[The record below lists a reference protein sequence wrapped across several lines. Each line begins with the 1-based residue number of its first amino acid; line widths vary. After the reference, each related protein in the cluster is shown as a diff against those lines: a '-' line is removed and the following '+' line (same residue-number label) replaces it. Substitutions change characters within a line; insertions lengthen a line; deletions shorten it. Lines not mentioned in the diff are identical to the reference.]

1 MQKLVAVSMMC
12 LPLGVAEAQNAQD
25 PIALALAQA
34 QGLCVPFGVA
44 YAGFDAAGVLQ
55 VTCEDDATAF
65 VPLLGG
71 LAPLLGAGGV
81 AAMAAAIA
89 GGNSTPDTQ

>member
-1 MQKLVAVSMMC
+1 MRIIVGILLIFCPLVA
-12 LPLGVAEAQNAQD
+12 AAQDVQD
-25 PIALALAQA
+25 PIAMAQA

-44 YAGFDAAGVLQ
+44 EARFDAAGVLQ

-71 LAPLLGAGGV
+71 FAPLIGAGGF
-81 AAMAAAIA
+81 AALAAAIS

>member
-1 MQKLVAVSMMC
+1 MRKIPVVLLTC
-12 LPLGVAEAQNAQD
+12 LPMGVLHAQEVPDPIVIAEAQGA
-25 PIALALAQA
+25 
-34 QGLCVPFGVA
+34 CTPFGVA
-44 YAGFDAAGVLQ
+44 TARFDDAGVLL

-71 LAPLLGAGGV
+71 LAPLLGAAGAAAV
-81 AAMAAAIA
+81 AAAVA

>member
-1 MQKLVAVSMMC
+1 MQKLLALLAIGLPMGFAHAQQLQDPVAI
-12 LPLGVAEAQNAQD
+12 AEAQ
-25 PIALALAQA
+25 
-34 QGLCVPFGVA
+34 GVCVPFGVA
-44 YAGFDAAGVLQ
+44 DARFDAAGVLQ

-71 LAPLLGAGGV
+71 LAPLLGAGGI
-81 AAMAAAIA
+81 AALAAAIS